1 MYSHSISHTLQYSN
15 VYLST
20 YLTLLHYRW
29 VLLWVLGCVTLL
41 PAVRGSQEA
50 GFTLARAHLLADPST
65 SSADV
70 VVLTLQLHLMQ
81 PTPLVLIPPSLT
93 TAAPPPQCIFLG
105 MPVRAHTGK
114 GLAITY
120 EGRNTSRHVI
130 PVLSL
135 IHNRNARGYQH
146 YRGGKKN
153 CCMILPLD
161 MDTDASSFNIFG
173 HLCKGNILECAD
185 CESNRV
191 QE

>member
-81 PTPLVLIPPSLT
+81 PTPLVLIPPSR
-93 TAAPPPQCIFLG
+93 PRPHHHNVSFLACLS
-105 MPVRAHTGK
+105 AHTQAK
-114 GLAITY
+114 AWRL
-120 EGRNTSRHVI
+120 HM
-130 PVLSL
+130 
-135 IHNRNARGYQH
+135 
-146 YRGGKKN
+146 RGGTHR
-153 CCMILPLD
+153 
-161 MDTDASSFNIFG
+161 DTSF
-173 HLCKGNILECAD
+173 LCL
-185 CESNRV
+185 V
-191 QE
+191 

>member
-1 MYSHSISHTLQYSN
+1 MYSHSISHTLQYIN

-20 YLTLLHYRW
+20 YLTLLNYR
-29 VLLWVLGCVTLL
+29 WVLGCVNLL
-41 PAVRGSQEA
+41 PAARGSQEG

-93 TAAPPPQCIFLG
+93 TVAPPPQCIFLG

-120 EGRNTSRHVI
+120 EGRNASRDVI

-135 IHNRNARGYQH
+135 IHNRNTRGYQH

-153 CCMILPLD
+153 V
-161 MDTDASSFNIFG
+161 A
-173 HLCKGNILECAD
+173 
-185 CESNRV
+185 
-191 QE
+191 